1 MHTHEL
7 QGLFLRVL
15 LLMPQP
21 LCSQHIRKA
30 HAVSTSHSSMR
41 GGFTSEETSLKS
53 DALEPPPPPP
63 DLLGSSEMTLTSAFF
78 GRTSSTEFSKYV
90 LNDSDVFQ
98 DKITQKPNKTHM
110 TSK

>member
-15 LLMPQP
+15 LPMPQP

-30 HAVSTSHSSMR
+30 HAVSTSHSSMQ

-63 DLLGSSEMTLTSAFF
+63 PQI
-78 GRTSSTEFSKYV
+78 Y
-90 LNDSDVFQ
+90 
-98 DKITQKPNKTHM
+98 
-110 TSK
+110 